1 MRENRKHRGIRKDK
15 RAFTGLE
22 AAIVLTAF
30 VVVAA
35 VFSYVV
41 LNAGFFTTQKSKEVV
56 HAGVEQAT
64 SSAELC
70 GDVIGHGWE
79 YYGVNTNG
87 YWNETETNKSF
98 YAWAN
103 TSDPHRQDSVNL
115 TVVEFYTELTA
126 GQNPMDLGTMVISYL
141 DEDTQVDWLTYIA
154 TNASTNASKGNL
166 QVTSTMG
173 QWTYGV
179 VNDNGDNNALLEYGE
194 KAHIVVALPDYG
206 VRVNKRFCLEL
217 KPSVG
222 AVLEIEKSA
231 PAAIYQ
237 TVNLH

>member
-1 MRENRKHRGIRKDK
+1 MRENRKHRSIRKDK

-70 GDVIGHGWE
+70 GDVIGHGWSNVTVNATGDRNDTGYNA
-79 YYGVNTNG
+79 YYA
-87 YWNETETNKSF
+87 WNESLP
-98 YAWAN
+98 YW
-103 TSDPHRQDSVNL
+103 PQDSVNL

-154 TNASTNASKGNL
+154 TTARENATKGNL
-166 QVTSTMG
+166 TMG
-173 QWTYGV
+173 NWTYTV

-194 KAHIVVALPDYG
+194 KAHILVILPENG
-206 VRVNKRFCLEL
+206 VHVNKKFCMEL

-222 AVLEIEKSA
+222 AVLEIEKNA
-231 PAAIYQ
+231 PAAIYK